1 MSRNKF
7 EENLCGNKT
16 WCCIKTV
23 FCVKYNI
30 MQFKKTIEYVHG
42 SYKGFLNGYLATSIL
57 DTKEDVIK
65 QLNILEEL
73 LKEYDPEIVKSFFL
87 KDKKL
92 IEKFLTEPDNLKFSL
107 DLKKNGE
114 GEKIFK
120 QTFKDFYKR

>member
-1 MSRNKF
+1 VSRNKF

>member
-1 MSRNKF
+1 
-7 EENLCGNKT
+7 
-16 WCCIKTV
+16 
-23 FCVKYNI
+23 

-107 DLKKNGE
+107 DLKK
-114 GEKIFK
+114 KW
-120 QTFKDFYKR
+120 

>member
-1 MSRNKF
+1 
-7 EENLCGNKT
+7 
-16 WCCIKTV
+16 
-23 FCVKYNI
+23 